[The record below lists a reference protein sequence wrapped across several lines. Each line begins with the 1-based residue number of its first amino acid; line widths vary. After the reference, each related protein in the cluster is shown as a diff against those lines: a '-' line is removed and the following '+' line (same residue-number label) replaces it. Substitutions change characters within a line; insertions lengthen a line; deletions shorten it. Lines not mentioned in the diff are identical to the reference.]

1 VTTIASTGAMR
12 AALERL
18 IDYAGLFPP
27 AKLALDDALVQYE
40 QAREGEASWILSRFI
55 VRAEDLIALRKSL
68 EGRARIELSVIA
80 SPAMF
85 EVVARAR
92 HEGWVTIASIE
103 VPLGDYSIGGCVR
116 QARRARLDD
125 LPIYVEPS
133 HGRLAM
139 DELAQGGLRAKLRCG
154 GLKPSS
160 YPSVEAVAA
169 FIREASAAAVAFK
182 ATAGLHHPLRHFNQE
197 AGVMMHGF
205 LNVLAAAA
213 HAPDLDR
220 AALEAIIATERL
232 EELDLGG
239 EEDLRRARR
248 ERFISFGS
256 CSFEEPVEDLRA
268 LHLVAAQ

>member
-1 VTTIASTGAMR
+1 MR

-27 AKLALDDALVQYE
+27 AKLPLEDALAQYE
-40 QAREGEASWILSRFI
+40 QAREGAASWMLSRFI
-55 VRAEDLIALRKSL
+55 ARAEDLIALRKCL

-80 SPAMF
+80 APAMF

-92 HEGWVTIASIE
+92 HEGWVTIAGIE

-139 DELAQGGLRAKLRCG
+139 DELAEGGLRAKLRCG
-154 GLKPSS
+154 GIKPSS

-169 FIREASAAAVAFK
+169 FIREACAAGVAFK
-182 ATAGLHHPLRHFNQE
+182 ATAGLHHPLRHFNAE

-205 LNVLAAAA
+205 LNVLAAAV
-213 HAPDLDR
+213 HAPNLDR
-220 AALEAIIATERL
+220 PALEAIVAAERL
-232 EELDLGG
+232 EDLDLGD
-239 EEDLRRARR
+239 EDEVRRARHG
-248 ERFISFGS
+248 RFISYGS

-268 LHLVAAQ
+268 LHVLAAE